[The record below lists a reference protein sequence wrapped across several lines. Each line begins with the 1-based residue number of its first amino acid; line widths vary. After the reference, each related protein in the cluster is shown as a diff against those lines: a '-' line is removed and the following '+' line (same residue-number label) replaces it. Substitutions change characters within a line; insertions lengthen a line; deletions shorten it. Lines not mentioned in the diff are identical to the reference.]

1 MSNWKNRRLER
12 GIGVGTPASRI
23 LIEMGTGAR
32 PHVSSK
38 FIFQPAPCGFMI
50 KREPKSRAFA
60 ANLQPE
66 RRP

>member
-1 MSNWKNRRLER
+1 MSNSQNRRLEL
-12 GIGVGTPASRI
+12 V
-23 LIEMGTGAR
+23 
-32 PHVSSK
+32 SK
-38 FIFQPAPCGFMI
+38 FIFQPAPSGFMI

>member
-1 MSNWKNRRLER
+1 LTKTNWCAKYLQ
-12 GIGVGTPASRI
+12 VASQ
-23 LIEMGTGAR
+23 LKWELAR
-32 PHVSSK
+32 SRMFKDK
-38 FIFQPAPCGFMI
+38 FIFQPAPSGFMI